1 MAIAHYEYLVLKMS
15 SPAGVLTVRGDRA
28 AALAAVEKLH
38 ALAAETAR
46 SDDGG
51 RDPPT
56 SCTKAPTK
64 LPKVQPSGVDDGPV
78 KTIQVSVDSSQTTRI
93 AGNLEEK

>member
-51 RDPPT
+51 RDPRLLVPRRLL
-56 SCTKAPTK
+56 SC
-64 LPKVQPSGVDDGPV
+64 L
-78 KTIQVSVDSSQTTRI
+78 RC
-93 AGNLEEK
+93 NHLE